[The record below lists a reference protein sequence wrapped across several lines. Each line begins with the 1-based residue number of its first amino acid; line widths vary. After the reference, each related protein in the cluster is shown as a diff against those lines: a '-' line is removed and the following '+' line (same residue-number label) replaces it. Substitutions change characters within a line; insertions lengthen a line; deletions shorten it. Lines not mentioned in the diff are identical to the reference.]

1 MQIPLNRA
9 QRHQTQTPVLSLS
22 EARRIAAKAQGF
34 DRPRPKTRVKARD
47 MRRVVQQLGLV
58 QIDYINVL
66 VPAQYQVL
74 FSRLGPYD
82 RRMFDD
88 LVYKRREF
96 TEQWAHEAS
105 IIPVETWPLLRE
117 RMKTRRFRPYPVESI
132 LEQYPAYLGVVLE
145 YVRERG
151 PVGAEDLP
159 LHEHG
164 PSRIPGAWHGS
175 VARATVEAH
184 FARGRIAIAARRSDF
199 SRLYDL
205 AERIVPAEH
214 HSRSVEAA
222 DAERDLLRIAAK
234 AQGIATA
241 PDLADYFRS
250 NIRESRMRIAELVE
264 EGELTSVQVEG
275 WREPAYLHK
284 DAKAPKRIDANTL
297 LSPFDPLIWFRPRV
311 ARLFGFD
318 YRAEI
323 WVPEP
328 KRKWGYYV
336 MPFLLSD
343 QLVARVDLKADR
355 PSRSLLVLAAY
366 IEPHAKPGKVAPA
379 LTTELGN
386 FAAWLNLDSIVVAKK
401 GNFASQLR
409 AAVRKQN

>member
-1 MQIPLNRA
+1 MQ
-9 QRHQTQTPVLSLS
+9 VSLS

-34 DRPRPKTRVKARD
+34 DGPRPKTRVKASD
-47 MRRVVQQLGLV
+47 MARIVRQLGLV

-66 VPAQYQVL
+66 IPAQYQVL

-82 RRMFDD
+82 RGIFDD
-88 LVYKRREF
+88 LVYKQRQF

-117 RMKTRRFRPYPVESI
+117 RMKTRRFRPYPIEPI
-132 LEQYPAYLGVVLE
+132 LEQHPAYLGVVLD
-145 YVRERG
+145 YVREHG
-151 PVGAEDLP
+151 PVGAEDVP
-159 LHEHG
+159 LEENA

-175 VARATVEAH
+175 VARATLEAH
-184 FARGRIAIAARRSDF
+184 FTRGRIAIATRRSDF

-205 AERIVPAEH
+205 VERIVPSEH

-222 DAERDLLRIAAK
+222 DAERELLRIAAK
-234 AQGIATA
+234 AQGIATVA
-241 PDLADYFRS
+241 DLADYFRG
-250 NIRESRMRIAELVE
+250 NIRESRLRIAELVE
-264 EGELTSVQVEG
+264 AGELTPTQVEG

-284 DAKAPKRIDANTL
+284 DAKAPKQIDASTL

-323 WVPEP
+323 WVPEA

-336 MPFLLSD
+336 MPFLLGD
-343 QLVARVDLKADR
+343 QLVARVDLKAER
-355 PSRSLLVLAAY
+355 LSRTLLVVAAY
-366 IEPHAKPGKVAPA
+366 IEAHAKAAKVAPA
-379 LTTELGN
+379 LATELGSL
-386 FAAWLNLDSIVVAKK
+386 ATWLKLDSIQVEKK
-401 GNFASQLR
+401 GNLASHLR